1 MIDMNDLHE
10 NREQQI
16 LSMDEKNIIFVD
28 PRQYRADCTN
38 CFGLCC
44 VALYFSTSE
53 GFPVDKEAGQ
63 PCPNLKSDFRCGVH
77 NNLRDLGLKGC
88 STFDCFGAGP
98 KIAQLTFKGQSWR
111 EKPDL
116 EKEMF
121 QAFLIMRQLHE
132 LLWYLSEALTLKD
145 TAAIHTNL
153 SKMINETEK
162 ITHLKLDS
170 LLKVDVAAHRAKV
183 NELLLQTSELVRAE
197 VHRGKSIPSEQKKR
211 LQRGAD
217 LIGSDLRKLN
227 LKGANLR
234 GALLIAADLR
244 KNDLSGTD
252 LIGADFRDTDLRGT
266 DLSKSLFL
274 TQAQINSAK
283 GDATTKLP
291 PSLDRPIHWSHTEK

>member
-1 MIDMNDLHE
+1 MIDMNDLHK

-16 LSMDEKNIIFVD
+16 LSMDQKNATFAD
-28 PRQYRADCTN
+28 SRQYRADCKN

-98 KIAQLTFKGQSWR
+98 KIAQVTFKGQSWR
-111 EKPDL
+111 EKPGS

-132 LLWYLSEALTLKD
+132 LLWYLSEALTLKE
-145 TAAIHTNL
+145 TNL
-153 SKMINETEK
+153 IQGNLNKMIKETEK
-162 ITHLKLDS
+162 ITHLKIDD
-170 LLKVDVAAHRAKV
+170 LLKVDVAAHRSEV
-183 NELLLQTSELVRAE
+183 NELLLQTSELVRTE
-197 VHRGKSIPSEQKKR
+197 IHRGKSIPSEQKKK

-217 LIGSDLRKLN
+217 LIGVDLRKSN

-234 GALLIAADLR
+234 GAFLIAADLR
-244 KNDLSGTD
+244 NNDLSGTD
-252 LIGADFRDTDLRGT
+252 LIGADFRDTDLRGA
-266 DLSKSLFL
+266 DLTKSLFL
-274 TQAQINSAK
+274 TQAQVNAAR

-291 PSLDRPIHWSHTEK
+291 PSLDVPTHWSNIEK